1 MFKPI
6 FALVLATQLLRLNL
20 GLNRIKLADI
30 IERSGDSIRFSR
42 LRLNKLPTGVG
53 PALGWVTPLVCAA

>member
-6 FALVLATQLLRLNL
+6 FALVLTTQLLRLNL

-42 LRLNKLPTGVG
+42 LRLN
-53 PALGWVTPLVCAA
+53 